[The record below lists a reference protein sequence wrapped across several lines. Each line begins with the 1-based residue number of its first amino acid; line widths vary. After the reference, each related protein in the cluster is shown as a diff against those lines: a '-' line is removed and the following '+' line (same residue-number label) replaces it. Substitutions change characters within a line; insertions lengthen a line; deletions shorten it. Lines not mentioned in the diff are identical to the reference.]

1 MALSEAEELELLE
14 LEEEE
19 AKRGSSGR
27 ASSGSGGV
35 FNFLRK
41 FVQSATG
48 GLSEPAAA
56 GLSAL
61 GEKNAQLLGQFPEGS
76 DRPIGEAYE
85 DFRGQGK
92 ESLMGFEADHPLA
105 SCAAN
110 LAGLM
115 TPGGAFGRLYKGGS
129 KLATAA
135 IPELSEAGEI

>member
-41 FVQSATG
+41 FVQSATA
-48 GLSEPAAA
+48 GLPEPAAA

-61 GEKNAQLLGQFPEGS
+61 GEKNAEMLGQFPEGS

-85 DFRGQGK
+85 DYRGQGR
-92 ESLMGFEADHPLA
+92 ESLSGFEAEHPIA
-105 SCAAN
+105 SGAAT
-110 LAGLM
+110 LAGLVP
-115 TPGGAFGRLYKGGS
+115 PGGSLGRLYRGG
-129 KLATAA
+129 T
-135 IPELSEAGEI
+135 